1 MNNKKPDTQ
10 FIGKVHKI
18 LLDDSVRAGVR
29 TSAIAQDNKGTGVR
43 VLPLQ
48 MILPYSC
55 DVVTDKLG
63 SIMADSQRHV
73 ADIPGHVIDAVRNN
87 LTVGEGGEVVV
98 KGFEWTVG
106 QSLSLPLEVPQHLFL
121 LGVDADDG
129 KSRRLRLF
137 ADGRDAQELIIT
149 VPDLLHG
156 KVLIE
161 GTLLKA
167 KGVKDLSDK
176 VARDVVSDCG
186 KFTHDL
192 CDTQGYPY
200 HILILREAS
209 RMRFDYLYDSLRPLG
224 MLGKHTLAPGSLF
237 SNAAIAGTF
246 SGEELPSSFLK
257 SMCACSHNFTNFA
270 VAEPLSLEVCGL
282 GCQETSFV
290 SFVQRRD
297 IRHIAWRE
305 DFWRSFRD
313 HLQTL
318 GLMFKVTKNLPDFL
332 YYIIDNQQI
341 KSNLCY
347 FFQGSEQ
354 SGFSSSGTDLRSLKL
369 AA

>member
-1 MNNKKPDTQ
+1 
-10 FIGKVHKI
+10 
-18 LLDDSVRAGVR
+18 
-29 TSAIAQDNKGTGVR
+29 
-43 VLPLQ
+43 
-48 MILPYSC
+48 
-55 DVVTDKLG
+55 
-63 SIMADSQRHV
+63 MADSQRHV
-73 ADIPGHVIDAVRNN
+73 TDVFGHIVDAVRNN
-87 LTVGEGGEVVV
+87 LPVGEGGEVMVIGHGLAIG
-98 KGFEWTVG
+98 K
-106 QSLSLPLEVPQHLFL
+106 SLPLPLEVPQHLFL

-137 ADGRDAQELIIT
+137 ADGRDAQELFVT

-246 SGEELPSSFLK
+246 SGEERSSRLPF
-257 SMCACSHNFTNFA
+257 
-270 VAEPLSLEVCGL
+270 
-282 GCQETSFV
+282 
-290 SFVQRRD
+290 
-297 IRHIAWRE
+297 
-305 DFWRSFRD
+305 
-313 HLQTL
+313 
-318 GLMFKVTKNLPDFL
+318 
-332 YYIIDNQQI
+332 
-341 KSNLCY
+341 
-347 FFQGSEQ
+347 
-354 SGFSSSGTDLRSLKL
+354 
-369 AA
+369 